1 MVITFVRVGTAAA
14 CLWVGLLV
22 QAGEAWHWR
31 DASGR
36 QVYSDRPPPASVP
49 PAQILRRPDGAPPV
63 AAQPAPMHRPG
74 RLPTQPAPASAPT
87 LTQQTPGKAAIRAD
101 NCRGAQDA
109 MATLESGV
117 PLQMRNQKG
126 EAVLLDASMRAAEAA
141 RLRRILQD
149 NCP

>member
-1 MVITFVRVGTAAA
+1 MVITFVRAGVAAT
-14 CLWVGLLV
+14 CLSVGLLV

-49 PAQILRRPDGAPPV
+49 PAHILRRPDGAPPTSV
-63 AAQPAPMHRPG
+63 QQAPMPQPG
-74 RLPTQPAPASAPT
+74 RLPAQPAPAST
-87 LTQQTPGKAAIRAD
+87 LTRQTPGEAAIRAD

-117 PLQMRNQKG
+117 PLQMRNHKG

-149 NCP
+149 NCS